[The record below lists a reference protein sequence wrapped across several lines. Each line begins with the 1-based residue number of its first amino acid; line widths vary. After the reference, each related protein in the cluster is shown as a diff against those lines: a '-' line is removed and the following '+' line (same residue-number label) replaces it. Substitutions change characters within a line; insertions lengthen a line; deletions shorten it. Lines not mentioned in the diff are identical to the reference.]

1 METQKTKDNRTFF
14 ENNVYAR
21 SGPTPDAAGLAR
33 EKAISAELDKEMA
46 GFKKRA
52 AERKRLARAKK
63 AGLKKGGQIKRKAGC
78 SKGYGKALRGY

>member
-1 METQKTKDNRTFF
+1 
-14 ENNVYAR
+14 
-21 SGPTPDAAGLAR
+21 
-33 EKAISAELDKEMA
+33 MA
-46 GFKKRA
+46 DFKKRA